1 MSVEPEYGGGLLLS
15 ATSRRSRGATWSIF
29 HPART
34 VLLDATPLKADGEYL
49 FDKNRALSE
58 LLGIWRPKMHSAG
71 YRDYETLITRWLAS
85 WIRFWVAQPI
95 IWYRALDLEF
105 VHFGEDSKAA

>member
-1 MSVEPEYGGGLLLS
+1 
-15 ATSRRSRGATWSIF
+15 
-29 HPART
+29 
-34 VLLDATPLKADGEYL
+34 
-49 FDKNRALSE
+49 
-58 LLGIWRPKMHSAG
+58 MHSAG

-95 IWYRALDLEF
+95 IWYGALDLEF